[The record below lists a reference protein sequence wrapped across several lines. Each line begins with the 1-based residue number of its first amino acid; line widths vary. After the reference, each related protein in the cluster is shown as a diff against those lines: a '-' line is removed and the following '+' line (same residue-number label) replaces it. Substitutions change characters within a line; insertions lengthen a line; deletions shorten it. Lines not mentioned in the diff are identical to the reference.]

1 MQKKQMPLP
10 PKKKPHGAAT
20 AKREAKDEKEA
31 LMVVT
36 VVVDS
41 ELSGIFEAYR
51 FAGIDPA
58 AALKSTLA
66 DMMGARKSAAPATQ
80 KKSAKGGSKI
90 GKTIGATDTTW
101 GGTRCS
107 RR

>member
-1 MQKKQMPLP
+1 MQRPLP

-20 AKREAKDEKEA
+20 AKREAKGGKEI
-31 LMVVT
+31 LTVVT

-41 ELSGIFEAYR
+41 ELSRVLEAYMM
-51 FAGIDPA
+51 AGINPA

-66 DMMGARKSAAPATQ
+66 DMMGAKKSAATATQ
-80 KKSAKGGSKI
+80 KKSVTGGSKMVRII
-90 GKTIGATDTTW
+90 GDTAK